1 MASLRRDPAALTG
14 SLRQGSRVEAVTA
27 LRQPDLQRPPSA
39 PATSRRYQS
48 VGYRAKKLL
57 LGPALKTS
65 QLAYE
70 RVSKRVALAVF
81 SSDPISSTAYA
92 TEEILLVLVG
102 ATLAGGA
109 LATGLAMPVALAIVA
124 LLALLV
130 VSYRQVVDAYPSAG
144 GAYVVSRDN
153 FGNVTAAVAGAALLI
168 DYVLTVAVS
177 VSSGVAAMSSVWPDQ
192 LGPLRVEIS
201 VAFVVLLAW
210 GNLRGIREAGRI
222 FAVPTYVYVVSVG
235 AMIVAGIWRLGSGDL
250 APITYSPEEAAQLHH
265 AGAIGAVTVFLLL
278 RAFASGTTA
287 LTGIEAISNGVSAF
301 RAPEAVNAKKTLM
314 VMAAIMGTLFL
325 GITYLAVQLDALPF
339 ESGYPTVIS
348 QIARQVLGDGP
359 AFLLVQTATLLILV
373 LAANTAF
380 SGFPLLASFAS
391 GDALLPRQ
399 LRKRGHRLVYSN
411 GIIALS
417 AVAIFLIV
425 AFQADVHALIPLYA
439 VGVVTSFTLAQA
451 GMTRRHLR
459 LREPGWRGGVLING
473 VGAAVTMVALVVII
487 VGKFTQGAWMVVIA
501 IPLLVWLLLRIQQTY
516 GRELSQLKVQASQR
530 LAPPKP
536 RHEVVVLIED
546 LDQAALSALQ
556 YARQLNPLSITAMH
570 VAVDPDHARELGRL
584 WSRVQIP
591 VPLEHVD
598 APDRNLLATVEEAIA
613 ERVRPDTEVTVL
625 VPRRRYVGFWRRVLH
640 DQTSAGLTKV
650 LGSMENVNV
659 TIVPFHLGSRPQLFP
674 VKGP

>member
-1 MASLRRDPAALTG
+1 
-14 SLRQGSRVEAVTA
+14 V
-27 LRQPDLQRPPSA
+27 
-39 PATSRRYQS
+39 
-48 VGYRAKKLL
+48 L
-57 LGPALKTS
+57 LGPALRTS
-65 QLAYE
+65 ELVHE
-70 RVSKRVALAVF
+70 RISKRVALAVF

-102 ATLAGGA
+102 GTLAGGV
-109 LATGLAMPVALAIVA
+109 LATSLALPVALAIVA

-177 VSSGVAAMSSVWPDQ
+177 VSSGVAAMASVWPDQ
-192 LGPLRVEIS
+192 LGPLRVELS

-222 FAVPTYVYVVSVG
+222 FAIPTYVYVASVG
-235 AMIVAGIWRLGSGDL
+235 AMVVAGIWRLAAGDI
-250 APITYSPEEAAQLHH
+250 APISYTAAQTGLLH
-265 AGAIGAVTVFLLL
+265 AEGAAGAVTVFLVL

-287 LTGIEAISNGVSAF
+287 LTGVEAISNGVSAF

-325 GITYLAVQLDALPF
+325 GITYLAVRLQARPF

-348 QIARQVLGDGP
+348 QIARQVLGSGP
-359 AFLLVQTATLLILV
+359 AFLLVQAATLLILV
-373 LAANTAF
+373 LAANTSF
-380 SGFPLLASFAS
+380 SGFPLLASFAA

-411 GIIALS
+411 GILALS
-417 AVAIFLIV
+417 AAAIFLIV
-425 AFQADVHALIPLYA
+425 AFRADVHALIPLYA
-439 VGVVTSFTLAQA
+439 VGVVLSFTLAQA

-459 LREPGWRGGVLING
+459 LREPGWRSGTVING
-473 VGAAVTMVALVVII
+473 VGAVVTLVALVVII
-487 VGKFTQGAWMVVIA
+487 VGKFTQGAFIVVIA
-501 IPLLVWLLLRIQQTY
+501 IPLLVWLLLRVQRTY
-516 GRELSQLKVQASQR
+516 GRELAQLKVEASHR

-536 RHEVVVLIED
+536 RHEVVVLLED

-570 VAVDPDHARELGRL
+570 IAVDPDHARELARL
-584 WSRVQIP
+584 WAKVHIP
-591 VPLEHVD
+591 IPLELVD
-598 APDRNLLATVEEAIA
+598 APDRNLPATVEEAVG
-613 ERVRPDTEVTVL
+613 ELVRPDTEVTVL

-640 DQTSAGLTKV
+640 DQTSAELTKV
-650 LGSMENVNV
+650 LGDLENVNV
-659 TIVPFHLGSRPQLFP
+659 TIVPYRLRQRGGLTP
-674 VKGP
+674 VPSTSTQATATRSSGRRSSP

>member
-1 MASLRRDPAALTG
+1 MPSL
-14 SLRQGSRVEAVTA
+14 SVEPKAP
-27 LRQPDLQRPPSA
+27 LHPLPSPPKR
-39 PATSRRYQS
+39 SRRYES
-48 VGYRAKKLL
+48 LGYRAKKAL
-57 LGPALKTS
+57 LGPALTTS
-65 QLAYE
+65 QLAHE

-102 ATLAGGA
+102 ATVAGGV
-109 LATGLAMPVALAIVA
+109 LATGLALPVALAIVA

-177 VSSGVAAMSSVWPDQ
+177 VSSGVAAMSSVFPDQ
-192 LGPLRVEIS
+192 LGPVRVEIS
-201 VAFVVLLAW
+201 VAFVLLLAW

-222 FAVPTYVYVVSVG
+222 FAIPTYVYVVSVA
-235 AMIVAGIWRLGSGDL
+235 AMIVAGIWRLATGDL
-250 APITYSPEEAAQLHH
+250 QPIHYTPAQTDLLHH
-265 AGAIGAVTVFLLL
+265 EGTVGAVTVFLIL

-287 LTGIEAISNGVSAF
+287 LTGVEAISNGVSAF

-314 VMAAIMGTLFL
+314 VMAAIMGSLFL
-325 GITYLAVQLDALPF
+325 GITWLAVQLEARPF

-348 QIARQVLGDGP
+348 QIARQVLGGGP
-359 AFLLVQTATLLILV
+359 AFILVQAATLLILV
-373 LAANTAF
+373 LAANTSF
-380 SGFPLLASFAS
+380 SGFPLLASFAA

-425 AFQADVHALIPLYA
+425 TFRADVHALIPLYA
-439 VGVVTSFTLAQA
+439 VGVVLSFTLSQA

-459 LREPGWRGGVLING
+459 LREPGWRSGTIING
-473 VGAAVTMVALVVII
+473 VGAVVTGVALVVII
-487 VGKFTQGAWMVVIA
+487 VGKFAEGAFIVVIA
-501 IPLLVWLLLRIQQTY
+501 IPLLVWLLLRIQHTY
-516 GRELSQLKVQASQR
+516 SRELAQLKVEASQR

-556 YARQLNPLSITAMH
+556 YARQLNPLSITALH
-570 VAVDPDHARELGRL
+570 VAVNPDHARELGRL
-584 WSRVQIP
+584 WAKVHIP
-591 VPLEHVD
+591 IPLEIVD
-598 APDRNLLATVEEAIA
+598 APDRNLPATVEETVA
-613 ERVRPDTEVTVL
+613 EMVRPDTEVTVL
-625 VPRRRYVGFWRRVLH
+625 IPRRRYVGFWRRVLH
-640 DQTSAGLTKV
+640 DQTSAELTKV
-650 LGSMENVNV
+650 LGDLENVNV
-659 TIVPFHLGSRPQLFP
+659 TLVPYRLRHRGGLTPVPSGGTTGTAATGPAGRRSSR
-674 VKGP
+674 

>member
-1 MASLRRDPAALTG
+1 M
-14 SLRQGSRVEAVTA
+14 
-27 LRQPDLQRPPSA
+27 
-39 PATSRRYQS
+39 
-48 VGYRAKKLL
+48 
-57 LGPALKTS
+57 
-65 QLAYE
+65 
-70 RVSKRVALAVF
+70 
-81 SSDPISSTAYA
+81 
-92 TEEILLVLVG
+92 LVG
-102 ATLAGGA
+102 ATLAGGV

-222 FAVPTYVYVVSVG
+222 FAVPTYVYVVSVA
-235 AMIVAGIWRLGSGDL
+235 AMIVAGIWRLASGDL
-250 APITYSPEEAAQLHH
+250 GPITYSPEEAAQLHH
-265 AGAIGAVTVFLLL
+265 ADAVGAVTVFLLL

-287 LTGIEAISNGVSAF
+287 LTGVEAISNGVSAF

-314 VMAAIMGTLFL
+314 VMAAIMAALFL
-325 GITYLAVQLDALPF
+325 GITYLAVQLEALPF

-359 AFLLVQTATLLILV
+359 AFLLVQAATLLILV

-425 AFQADVHALIPLYA
+425 AFQADTHALIPLYA

-459 LREPGWRGGVLING
+459 LREPGWRGGVLVNG
-473 VGAAVTMVALVVII
+473 VGAAVTMVALVVIV

-591 VPLEHVD
+591 FPLELVD

-613 ERVRPDTEVTVL
+613 ERAAPT
-625 VPRRRYVGFWRRVLH
+625 PRSPSWSRGAA
-640 DQTSAGLTKV
+640 TSASGA
-650 LGSMENVNV
+650 GSC
-659 TIVPFHLGSRPQLFP
+659 TTRPRP
-674 VKGP
+674 A

>member
-1 MASLRRDPAALTG
+1 LRRAFSIEVVSALP
-14 SLRQGSRVEAVTA
+14 
-27 LRQPDLQRPPSA
+27 QPDPRRPGAA
-39 PATSRRYQS
+39 PASSRRYQS
-48 VGYRAKKLL
+48 LGYRAKKLL

-65 QLAYE
+65 QLVHE

-102 ATLAGGA
+102 AGLAGGV

-177 VSSGVAAMSSVWPDQ
+177 VSSGVAAMASVWPDQ
-192 LGPLRVEIS
+192 LGPIRVELS
-201 VAFVVLLAW
+201 VAFVLLLMW

-222 FAVPTYVYVVSVG
+222 FAIPTYVYVVAVA
-235 AMIVAGIWRLGSGDL
+235 AMIVAGVWQL
-250 APITYSPEEAAQLHH
+250 ATGEIEPIRYSTEQAGLLHH
-265 AGAIGAVTVFLLL
+265 AEGALGAVTVFLLL

-287 LTGIEAISNGVSAF
+287 LTGVEAISNGVSAF

-314 VMAAIMGTLFL
+314 VMAAIMGALFL
-325 GITYLAVQLDALPF
+325 GITYLAVQLEALPY

-348 QIARQVLGDGP
+348 QIARQVLGSGP
-359 AFLLVQTATLLILV
+359 AFLLVQAATLLILV

-425 AFQADVHALIPLYA
+425 VFRADTHALIPLYA

-473 VGAAVTMVALVVII
+473 VGAVVTMVALVVIV
-487 VGKFTQGAWMVVIA
+487 VGKFAEGAWMVVIA
-501 IPLLVWLLLRIQQTY
+501 IPLLVWLLLRIQNTY
-516 GRELSQLKVQASQR
+516 RRELAQLKVQASQR

-556 YARQLNPLSITAMH
+556 YARQLNPLSITALH

-584 WSRVQIP
+584 WSRVHIP
-591 VPLEHVD
+591 FPLELVD

-640 DQTSAGLTKV
+640 DQTSAGLTRV

-659 TIVPFHLGSRPQLFP
+659 TLVPFHFGSQARLFA
-674 VKGP
+674 VKET

>member
-1 MASLRRDPAALTG
+1 MGSLRRDPAALTG
-14 SLRQGSRVEAVTA
+14 SLRRGSRVEAVSA

-39 PATSRRYQS
+39 PTSRRYQS
-48 VGYRAKKLL
+48 LGYRAKKLL

-65 QLAYE
+65 QLAHE

-102 ATLAGGA
+102 ATLAGGV

-235 AMIVAGIWRLGSGDL
+235 AMIVAGIWRLASGDL
-250 APITYSPEEAAQLHH
+250 GPITYSPEEAAQLHH

-314 VMAAIMGTLFL
+314 VMAAIMAALFL
-325 GITYLAVQLDALPF
+325 GITYLAVQLEALPF

-359 AFLLVQTATLLILV
+359 AFLLVQAATLLILV

-417 AVAIFLIV
+417 AAAIFLIV
-425 AFQADVHALIPLYA
+425 AFQADTHSLIPLYA

-459 LREPGWRGGVLING
+459 LREPGWRGGVLVNG

-487 VGKFTQGAWMVVIA
+487 VGKFAEGAWMVVIA

-556 YARQLNPLSITAMH
+556 YARQLNPLSITALH

-584 WSRVQIP
+584 WSRVHIP
-591 VPLEHVD
+591 FPLELVD

-659 TIVPFHLGSRPQLFP
+659 TIVPFHLGTRPQLFA
-674 VKGP
+674 VKSR

>member
-1 MASLRRDPAALTG
+1 VSALP
-14 SLRQGSRVEAVTA
+14 
-27 LRQPDLQRPPSA
+27 QPDLQRPPSA
-39 PATSRRYQS
+39 LATSRRYQS
-48 VGYRAKKLL
+48 VGYRTKKLL

-65 QLAYE
+65 QLVQE

-92 TEEILLVLVG
+92 TEEILLVLV
-102 ATLAGGA
+102 AAGTA
-109 LATGLAMPVALAIVA
+109 AIGLALPVALAIIA

-177 VSSGVAAMSSVWPDQ
+177 VSSGVAAMSSVFPDQ
-192 LGPLRVEIS
+192 LGPIRVEIS

-210 GNLRGIREAGRI
+210 GNLRGIREAGRL
-222 FAVPTYVYVVSVG
+222 FAIPTYVYVASVA
-235 AMIVAGIWRLGSGDL
+235 AMIVAGLWRLTSGDIG
-250 APITYSPEEAAQLHH
+250 PITYTSEQAALLQHE
-265 AGAIGAVTVFLLL
+265 GAVGAVTVFLVL

-287 LTGIEAISNGVSAF
+287 LTGVEAISNGVSAF

-314 VMAAIMGTLFL
+314 VMAAIMGVLFL
-325 GITYLAVQLDALPF
+325 GITYLAVRLEALPF
-339 ESGYPTVIS
+339 ATGYPTVIS
-348 QIARQVLGDGP
+348 QIARQVLGNGP
-359 AFLLVQTATLLILV
+359 AFILVQAATLLILV

-425 AFQADVHALIPLYA
+425 AFQADTHSLIPLYA

-459 LREPGWRGGVLING
+459 LREPGWRSGILING
-473 VGAAVTMVALVVII
+473 VGAVVTFVALVVIV

-501 IPLLVWLLLRIQQTY
+501 IPLLVWLLLRIQRTY
-516 GRELSQLKVQASQR
+516 GREVAQLKVQASQR

-546 LDQAALSALQ
+546 LDQAAISALQ
-556 YARQLNPLSITAMH
+556 YARQLNPLTITALH

-584 WSRVQIP
+584 WAKVHIP
-591 VPLEHVD
+591 FPLEVVD
-598 APDRNLLATVEEAIA
+598 APDRNLLAAVEEAVA

-625 VPRRRYVGFWRRVLH
+625 VPRRRFVGFWRRVLH

-650 LGSMENVNV
+650 LGAMENVNV
-659 TIVPFHLGSRPQLFP
+659 TIVPFHLGSQRPLAA
-674 VKGP
+674 VRET

>member
-1 MASLRRDPAALTG
+1 
-14 SLRQGSRVEAVTA
+14 
-27 LRQPDLQRPPSA
+27 
-39 PATSRRYQS
+39 
-48 VGYRAKKLL
+48 
-57 LGPALKTS
+57 
-65 QLAYE
+65 
-70 RVSKRVALAVF
+70 
-81 SSDPISSTAYA
+81 
-92 TEEILLVLVG
+92 VLVG

-235 AMIVAGIWRLGSGDL
+235 AMIVAGIWRLASGDL
-250 APITYSPEEAAQLHH
+250 GPITYSPEEAAQLHH

-314 VMAAIMGTLFL
+314 VMAAIMAALFL
-325 GITYLAVQLDALPF
+325 GITYLAVQLEALPF

-359 AFLLVQTATLLILV
+359 AFLLVQAATLLILV

-591 VPLEHVD
+591 FPLELVD

>member
-1 MASLRRDPAALTG
+1 VSAI
-14 SLRQGSRVEAVTA
+14 
-27 LRQPDLQRPPSA
+27 RQPDLDRPPPA

-48 VGYRAKKLL
+48 LGYRAKKLL
-57 LGPALKTS
+57 LGPPLKTS
-65 QLAYE
+65 QLSRE

-102 ATLAGGA
+102 ATLAGGV

-130 VSYRQVVDAYPSAG
+130 VSYRQVIDAYPSAG

-177 VSSGVAAMSSVWPDQ
+177 VSSGVAAMASVFPDQ
-192 LGPLRVEIS
+192 LGPARVEIS

-210 GNLRGIREAGRI
+210 GNLRGLREAGRI
-222 FAVPTYVYVVSVG
+222 FAVPTYVYVLSVG
-235 AMIVAGIWRLGSGDL
+235 AMIVVGIWRLASGDL
-250 APITYSPEEAAQLHH
+250 EPITYTPEQAAQLHH
-265 AGAIGAVTVFLLL
+265 VDAVGAVTVFLIL

-287 LTGIEAISNGVSAF
+287 LTGVEAISNGVSAF

-314 VMAAIMGTLFL
+314 VMAAIMGALFL
-325 GITYLAVQLDALPF
+325 GITYLAVHLEALPF

-348 QIARQVLGDGP
+348 QIARQVLGSGP
-359 AFLLVQTATLLILV
+359 AFLLVQAATLLILV

-425 AFQADVHALIPLYA
+425 AFQADTHSLIPLYA

-473 VGAAVTMVALVVII
+473 VGAVVTMVALVVIV
-487 VGKFTQGAWMVVIA
+487 VGKLTEGAWMVVIA
-501 IPLLVWLLLRIQQTY
+501 IPLLVWLLLRIQHTY
-516 GRELSQLKVQASQR
+516 GREVAQLKVQASQR

-556 YARQLNPLSITAMH
+556 YARQLNPLTITALH

-584 WSRVQIP
+584 WARVHIP
-591 VPLEHVD
+591 FPLEVVD
-598 APDRNLLATVEEAIA
+598 APDRNLLATVEEAVA

-640 DQTSAGLTKV
+640 DQTSAGLTRV
-650 LGSMENVNV
+650 LGGMPNVNV
-659 TIVPFHLGSRPQLFP
+659 TIVPFHLGSQPQLAA
-674 VKGP
+674 VRET